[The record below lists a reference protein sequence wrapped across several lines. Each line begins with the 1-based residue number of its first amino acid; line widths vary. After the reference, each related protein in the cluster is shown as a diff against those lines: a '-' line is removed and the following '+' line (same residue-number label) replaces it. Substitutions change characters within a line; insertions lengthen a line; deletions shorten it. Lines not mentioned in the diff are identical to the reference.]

1 MTAIPTSRARIALL
15 GRTSSYRLNAYDDAA
30 IAGRLVCYV
39 AHGETPRGIDPVSQR
54 AADFIARTPEDCHR
68 QRLIA
73 QAYTLHKLNGLA
85 DLMWARV
92 LERWAGLP
100 VLALE
105 EGGAGSDGYSDHE
118 DGPLDVTFW
127 IPPLVF
133 GNLETVEAYAR
144 KRAGEGLALSARQ
157 FAREVARV
165 QHANIAANRQT
176 QALIQARLGAAAPS
190 THPKVERLH
199 ALAERVPHPA
209 TFIRAA
215 ARTQIAAARWDYVV
229 IAMLRLR
236 WWYGSA

>member
-30 IAGRLVCYV
+30 IAGRLVRYV
-39 AHGETPRGIDPVSQR
+39 AHGETPQGADPISQR
-54 AADFIARTPEDCHR
+54 AAAFIARTPEARHR

-73 QAYTLHKLNGLA
+73 QAYTLHRLNGLA

-92 LERWAGLP
+92 IERWARLP

-105 EGGAGSDGYSDHE
+105 ESDAGDDGYSDRE
-118 DGPLDVTFW
+118 DGPLDLTFW

-133 GNLETVEAYAR
+133 GNLETVAAYAR
-144 KRAGEGLALSARQ
+144 ERAGEELTLSARH

-165 QHANIAANRQT
+165 QHANIGSNRQT
-176 QALIQARLGAAAPS
+176 QALIQARLGTAAPAA
-190 THPKVERLH
+190 HPKVERLH
-199 ALAERVPHPA
+199 ALAERVTHPA
-209 TFIRAA
+209 TFMRAA

-229 IAMLRLR
+229 IAMLWLR
-236 WWYGSA
+236 WWFGDA